1 MKTGAYR
8 SWVGGRQNDIRTMT
22 DGTVFLSA
30 ITVKKGL
37 PLDQPIPRIFQEKS
51 YSRGARKYACQG
63 AGKRAMTGKFLHL
76 LLCHRGCG
84 LFGGQVQ
91 MTRSAWHG
99 HHTVSEELS

>member
-22 DGTVFLSA
+22 DGTVFLFA
-30 ITVKKGL
+30 ITVKKVVPGSAHTADFSGKTLL
-37 PLDQPIPRIFQEKS
+37 P
-51 YSRGARKYACQG
+51 GARKYACQG
-63 AGKRAMTGKFLHL
+63 IGKRAMTGKFLHL
-76 LLCHRGCG
+76 SLCHRGCG